1 MCRRFSPTAVRCEGC
16 IFVILALPASISVTY
31 ALFNHFVLFSS
42 PPPHFSTS
50 TEEEDD
56 AGYLDVAVSEV
67 KHPPPQLSPMPEG
80 LTSHQVHQRAF
91 CHKLVHVLNVTSLW
105 LLCFQ
110 LRLLIVFIV
119 SAVFTS
125 HSILFILFRKGL
137 RFVSGTIVAFMS
149 NKSSDSCSLLQTLF
163 KQTFLSFSVFLLWQ
177 TYYHSSIHQTVPC
190 LTESIHILL
199 PNHIFFALD
208 LLTGLLCAQV
218 VRRHILGSI
227 IQSERSYLESLRRIL
242 QVSCLVQLSS
252 SATCNIIK
260 I

>member
-31 ALFNHFVLFSS
+31 ALFNHFVLFSFL
-42 PPPHFSTS
+42 PPHFSTS

-125 HSILFILFRKGL
+125 HSILFILFRKAL

-163 KQTFLSFSVFLLWQ
+163 KQTFLSFSVFLL
-177 TYYHSSIHQTVPC
+177 
-190 LTESIHILL
+190 
-199 PNHIFFALD
+199 
-208 LLTGLLCAQV
+208 
-218 VRRHILGSI
+218 
-227 IQSERSYLESLRRIL
+227 
-242 QVSCLVQLSS
+242 
-252 SATCNIIK
+252 
-260 I
+260 

>member
-125 HSILFILFRKGL
+125 HSILFILFRKAL
-137 RFVSGTIVAFMS
+137 RFVSGTIAAFMS

-163 KQTFLSFSVFLLWQ
+163 KQTFLSFSVFLL
-177 TYYHSSIHQTVPC
+177 
-190 LTESIHILL
+190 
-199 PNHIFFALD
+199 
-208 LLTGLLCAQV
+208 
-218 VRRHILGSI
+218 
-227 IQSERSYLESLRRIL
+227 
-242 QVSCLVQLSS
+242 
-252 SATCNIIK
+252 
-260 I
+260 